1 MVKPPIYQRIKTVN
15 NGSGK
20 RNFQK
25 QKKKGYN
32 NKKGKKLNS
41 QNPNCIKRKL
51 KLQSRNTIRKEK
63 LVEKKLSVCIEVTRK
78 KKAHVTKKEG
88 KEG

>member
-1 MVKPPIYQRIKTVN
+1 MGREFPEVKKE
-15 NGSGK
+15 
-20 RNFQK
+20 
-25 QKKKGYN
+25 GYD

>member
-1 MVKPPIYQRIKTVN
+1 MGREFPEV
-15 NGSGK
+15 
-20 RNFQK
+20 
-25 QKKKGYN
+25 KKKGYD
-32 NKKGKKLNS
+32 NKTWKKLNS

-51 KLQSRNTIRKEK
+51 KLQSKNTIRKEK

-78 KKAHVTKKEG
+78 KKANVTKKEG